1 MIMKKAFAF
10 VLSLFF
16 LQAWGQEGGLLESW
30 EGTLS
35 HQKSQLTA
43 LAEAMPDK
51 VMDWSPSEGVRSSA
65 GVLLHAASANYFLG
79 MLLGAQV
86 PEGINPQALESEVS
100 GREDVMNTFNA
111 SFDFVMDAAKGLD
124 ATAMDEMVPF
134 PDGNEYSKRT
144 ILMIILSHASE
155 HKGQLI
161 AYGRTNGVVPPWSQ
175 AQKESDASDK

>member
-1 MIMKKAFAF
+1 MKKVSVFL
-10 VLSLFF
+10 LSLFF
-16 LQAWGQEGGLLESW
+16 LQAYAQESTLLADW

-35 HQKSQLTA
+35 YQKGQLNA

-51 VMDWSPSEGVRSSA
+51 VMEWGPSEEVRNSA

-79 MLLGAQV
+79 MMLGGQI
-86 PEGINPQALESEVS
+86 PDGINPQTLESEVS
-100 GREDVMNTFNA
+100 GRENVMKTLNA
-111 SFDFVMDAAKGLD
+111 SFDFAIGAAKGLD
-124 ATAMDEMVPF
+124 AAALEEKVPF

-161 AYGRTNGVVPPWSQ
+161 AYGRTNGIVPPWSQ
-175 AQKESDASDK
+175 PQEDSGDK